1 MNNKNW
7 IAIGTFFILI
17 LLLVGGYFSVG
28 KFGAKMDLLDSR
40 LSSLEEANK
49 TLASTCTATVVTP
62 VREPASIEKPA
73 PKKLLRDDIYK
84 IVYSHKK
91 ELNECYQM
99 RTNKKADQRRMI
111 VSLAVK
117 NSGEVTDARTI
128 NSDIKNTKVE
138 ECITSLIK
146 KIQFPDFD
154 GDLYKDEIYI
164 SFDSR
169 SLI

>member
-7 IAIGTFFILI
+7 FAIGAFLVLF
-17 LLLVGGYFSVG
+17 LLLVGGYFTAQ
-28 KFGAKMDLLDSR
+28 KFNSKMDLLNSR
-40 LSSLEEANK
+40 ISSLEASNK
-49 TLASTCTATVVTP
+49 MLASTCTATP

-84 IVYSHKK
+84 IVFSHKK
-91 ELNECYQM
+91 ELNACYEL
-99 RTNKKADQRRMI
+99 RNNKKLDLRRMI
-111 VSLAVK
+111 VSLAIK
-117 NSGEVTDARTI
+117 NSGEVVDARTV
-128 NSDIKNTKVE
+128 NSDIKNKKVE

-146 KIQFPDFD
+146 KIQFPGFD
-154 GDLYKDEIYI
+154 GDIYRDEIYI